1 MHDKPV
7 SLIAMDMDGTL
18 LDSRQR
24 LTPGNLAAL
33 RKAQAAGIH
42 LAICS
47 GRLPGDVAMFLDEA
61 GLPDCAI
68 LSLNGAYCLKRCMEG
83 EFFNHPLENATL
95 EAAVAILRR
104 ARFPFGCFAQNRLAI
119 FKGDFQVDD
128 DFWGT
133 YTCGRFAP
141 QYLYGMA
148 GLDALRAQG
157 VNKLLCMARDEE
169 KLERVRQALSALPG
183 LDVTSSWSMNL
194 ELMPAGVNKGM
205 AVAALAQ
212 KLGIGP
218 ESVMALGDYDNDV
231 SMLSYAGVSVAMA
244 NASERARAA
253 GAAQVEVTPE
263 VPYRIRTSAGDVLP
277 EDPDAPLPAEVPA
290 GSRRGPDDESLE
302 NLKAAG
308 LVHEGFDRGYSAV
321 PRWRYVKDL
330 TGIEDEDALIASY
343 NKKAKRDVRTA
354 RASFVSVERIGRDEL
369 PTYHHICELSCEKQG
384 FENRPLA
391 YFEQLFD
398 TLGDAAEFFVAYLDV
413 PAYLSSWEQKRDALL
428 ADIERYEAAIA
439 EIESDNQSGQGQ
451 YRSTK
456 KVSRQMADAREKY
469 ESSLRRIDD
478 ARAALDAHGGTGRIP
493 AAAALFVWHERECVY
508 LFSGSDQSLAA
519 FCAPTLVQ
527 HKIMCECVE
536 RGCSRYN
543 FYGID
548 GIFDPTS
555 PGYGL
560 IEFKQSFN
568 GYIEELLGS
577 FTMPVRPAVLAAK
590 RLAHKILGR

>member
-1 MHDKPV
+1 MRSFSCV
-7 SLIAMDMDGTL
+7 T
-18 LDSRQR
+18 
-24 LTPGNLAAL
+24 LTPSEFDAFSSAHPLGNFQQTSLMGTVREKNGVDVSYL
-33 RKAQAAGIH
+33 GVFED
-42 LAICS
+42 
-47 GRLPGDVAMFLDEA
+47 GRLVA
-61 GLPDCAI
+61 
-68 LSLNGAYCLKRCMEG
+68 
-83 EFFNHPLENATL
+83 AT
-95 EAAVAILRR
+95 
-104 ARFPFGCFAQNRLAI
+104 Q
-119 FKGDFQVDD
+119 
-128 DFWGT
+128 
-133 YTCGRFAP
+133 
-141 QYLYGMA
+141 
-148 GLDALRAQG
+148 
-157 VNKLLCMARDEE
+157 
-169 KLERVRQALSALPG
+169 
-183 LDVTSSWSMNL
+183 L
-194 ELMPAGVNKGM
+194 ELHRSRLSTFAE
-205 AVAALAQ
+205 
-212 KLGIGP
+212 IHDGP
-218 ESVMALGDYDNDV
+218 LCDFHDRELTAYLFD
-231 SMLSYAGVSVAMA
+231 AIR
-244 NASERARAA
+244 ERARAA

-263 VPYRIRTSAGDVLP
+263 APYRIRTSAGDVLP
-277 EDPDAPLPAEVPA
+277 EDPEAPLPAEVPA

-439 EIESDNQSGQGQ
+439 EIESANQSGQGQ

-456 KVSRQMADAREKY
+456 KVSRQMADAQEKY

-577 FTMPVRPAVLAAK
+577 FNMPVRPAVLAAK